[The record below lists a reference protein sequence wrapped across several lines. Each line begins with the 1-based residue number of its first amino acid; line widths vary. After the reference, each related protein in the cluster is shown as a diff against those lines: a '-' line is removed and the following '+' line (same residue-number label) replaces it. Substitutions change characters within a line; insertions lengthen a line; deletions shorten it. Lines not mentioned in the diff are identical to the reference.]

1 MGTEWPM
8 STGFPGAYC
17 TRHSPWRKILAAPRL
32 KRILQN
38 KKSTVKHATQQ
49 KVKLN
54 SKKAKF
60 APQFIKIFTSSL
72 SKYGALGALGAWG
85 TCVFGNYW
93 EEEYQSVGAALCKDR
108 LLAESFYF
116 SLLSK
121 TWVDPIQIIRNTPST
136 YGGSS
141 QGDQHRRTHE
151 GEGLAILDSQP
162 GSIQGRS

>member
-1 MGTEWPM
+1 M
-8 STGFPGAYC
+8 
-17 TRHSPWRKILAAPRL
+17 
-32 KRILQN
+32 
-38 KKSTVKHATQQ
+38 
-49 KVKLN
+49 
-54 SKKAKF
+54 
-60 APQFIKIFTSSL
+60 
-72 SKYGALGALGAWG
+72 
-85 TCVFGNYW
+85 FGNYW

-162 GSIQGRS
+162 GSIQGKGS